1 MKFVTLLSAILMVT
15 CVSLAQAQTA
25 TTETHADISLEAEP
39 SDTLDTLSKVLYL
52 HTDSVGKVVEVTGE
66 LKPEPEP
73 TGRTECFEDSPPIIE
88 EDPSTG
94 ITITGEEIEHMPVD
108 NIEQTLENLVPGVVN
123 TSP

>member
-15 CVSLAQAQTA
+15 CVSLIQAQTA

-39 SDTLDTLSKVLYL
+39 SDTLDTLSKGLYL

-66 LKPEPEP
+66 LKPKFE
-73 TGRTECFEDSPPIIE
+73 TIVCFEDPPSIIE

-94 ITITGEEIEHMPVD
+94 ITITGEEIEHMPAD
-108 NIEQTLENLVPGVVN
+108 DIEQVLENLVPGAVS

>member
-1 MKFVTLLSAILMVT
+1 MKFVTLLSAILMVI

-25 TTETHADISLEAEP
+25 TTETLPDISLEEEP
-39 SDTLDTLSKVLYL
+39 SDGSDSLPKGPYL
-52 HTDSVGKVVEVTGE
+52 HPDSVGKVVEVTDE
-66 LKPEPEP
+66 LKNKSQTILHIVSVEE
-73 TGRTECFEDSPPIIE
+73 SPPIIE

-108 NIEQTLENLVPGVVN
+108 NIEQVLENLVPGVVN